1 MATSAFTDQRIRLRR
16 ILDNALE
23 ACLYDSSETQE
34 DGRMLVLMAHR
45 AAGQAVTVRFR
56 GLKSSEANAQP
67 SAGAP
72 IHVGSVDVGS
82 TGCLSLFGFAFPA
95 LRSPG
100 PGYARVR
107 IEAGDARLDIVC
119 QDAEWWEEDAPTAQR

>member
-1 MATSAFTDQRIRLRR
+1 MSPPAFTDQRTRLRR
-16 ILDNALE
+16 ILHNALE
-23 ACLYDSSETQE
+23 ACLYDSSEMQE
-34 DGRMLVLMAHR
+34 DGRMLVLKAHR
-45 AAGQAVTVRFR
+45 ASGQAVTVRFR
-56 GLKSSEANAQP
+56 GLSSSEASAEP

-72 IHVGSVDVGS
+72 IQIRGVDMAS
-82 TGCLSLFGFAFPA
+82 SGCLSLLGFAFPS

-119 QDAEWWEEDAPTAQR
+119 QDAEWWEEDAPTA